1 MKPVLNAGLKNQ
13 QGRSVFIPDGFK
25 RQRTGFDRIS
35 GLAMAINPGEACY
48 VPLGSAEV
56 QTGSNF
62 DLFAAPQKSE
72 QRLSREQAAK
82 WLKSVFT
89 DRSILKIGHAMKL
102 DLHFMSQIFGTE
114 TAIEPIDDIAV
125 ISYDLD
131 STEHGHGIDELA
143 ELFLDYKAQKLE
155 DLLGSGK
162 TKLALKI
169 WTASNCSTLPL
180 NRPT

>member
-1 MKPVLNAGLKNQ
+1 
-13 QGRSVFIPDGFK
+13 
-25 RQRTGFDRIS
+25 
-35 GLAMAINPGEACY
+35 
-48 VPLGSAEV
+48 
-56 QTGSNF
+56 
-62 DLFAAPQKSE
+62 
-72 QRLSREQAAK
+72 
-82 WLKSVFT
+82 
-89 DRSILKIGHAMKL
+89 MKL

-143 ELFLDYKAQKLE
+143 ELFWTTRRRSLKTCSAAA
-155 DLLGSGK
+155 K

>member
-1 MKPVLNAGLKNQ
+1 
-13 QGRSVFIPDGFK
+13 
-25 RQRTGFDRIS
+25 
-35 GLAMAINPGEACY
+35 
-48 VPLGSAEV
+48 
-56 QTGSNF
+56 
-62 DLFAAPQKSE
+62 
-72 QRLSREQAAK
+72 
-82 WLKSVFT
+82 
-89 DRSILKIGHAMKL
+89 MKL

-162 TKLALKI
+162 TKSALKI